1 MHENVKV
8 PQLLQKFPYHNSRDQ
23 LHIMTNY
30 PTKYESYKTNN
41 LRGVAFA
48 NITIL
53 KLHENLNSPIILQ
66 KSLNQNGGIIGS
78 TNHDDQSS
86 YQI

>member
-1 MHENVKV
+1 VTCETDGRTDGQWYTIIRH
-8 PQLLQKFPYHNSRDQ
+8 
-23 LHIMTNY
+23 
-30 PTKYESYKTNN
+30 
-41 LRGVAFA
+41 
-48 NITIL
+48 IL
-53 KLHENLNSPIILQ
+53 KTGIQ

>member
-1 MHENVKV
+1 MINH
-8 PQLLQKFPYHNSRDQ
+8 
-23 LHIMTNY
+23 

-53 KLHENLNSPIILQ
+53 KLHENLKSPITPT